1 MAEKNDLTREEIK
14 LISSLKELFENQ
26 VFCFYLDEVQ
36 NLARFG
42 GYIPSL
48 VVKGLQGRLALT
60 IPLVEDKIYT
70 LGEDQEVAIE
80 RIILM
85 NRYLGFSEEDVA
97 RLYQSAG
104 ITKKSN

>member
-14 LISSLKELFENQ
+14 LISSLKDLFENQ

-36 NLARFG
+36 NLSRFG

-60 IPLVEDKIYT
+60 IPLVDDKIFT
-70 LGEDQEVAIE
+70 FGEDQAEAIR

-85 NRYLGFSEEDVA
+85 NEYLGLAETDVA
-97 RLYQSAG
+97 RLYQGAG
-104 ITKKSN
+104 ITKKTN